1 MGKHVTSRES
11 TPVDQQ
17 RSRDQLHY
25 RDKQRYRDKMQRGLD
40 ALARMLAERKFSFP
54 RQQMGMEMELNLV
67 DERMDPSMSN
77 TTVLEKIDEP
87 AFTTELAQHNMEFNV
102 HPRELAGDGALE
114 LEQQVRAALA
124 RADGKADDA
133 GAKLVL
139 IGALPTLR
147 SDHFDPRWISPRTRY
162 STLNDQILA
171 AKGEQ
176 MLLDME
182 GAPLG
187 EPGPDRLLSYSDTIL
202 PESACTSV
210 QLHLQVAPEDFAAH
224 WNAAQCLAGVQL
236 AIGSNSPF
244 LLGKA
249 LWHETRVPLF
259 QQVTDTRPQELKNQG
274 VRPRVWFGE
283 RWITS
288 IFDLFE
294 ENVLYFPAFLLE
306 TDDEDPVAA
315 LDAGRT
321 PSLSELRRHNGT
333 IWRWNRPVYDLVDGV
348 GHLRVENRVL
358 PTGPTVLDVLA
369 NAAFF
374 YGVQRALTE
383 QDRPLWTRMSFA
395 AAAENFYTGARNG
408 IDAHLYWPGDGW
420 ISPDELVLRRLL
432 PMAHDGL
439 RACGVSEAARERHLG
454 VIEQRCARRQTGSSW
469 QRDTVA
475 ALERR
480 GLDRQAALF
489 GMLRR
494 YVELAETGE
503 PAHTWPVG

>member
-1 MGKHVTSRES
+1 M
-11 TPVDQQ
+11 
-17 RSRDQLHY
+17 
-25 RDKQRYRDKMQRGLD
+25 
-40 ALARMLAERKFSFP
+40 
-54 RQQMGMEMELNLV
+54 
-67 DERMDPSMSN
+67 
-77 TTVLEKIDEP
+77 
-87 AFTTELAQHNMEFNV
+87 
-102 HPRELAGDGALE
+102 
-114 LEQQVRAALA
+114 
-124 RADGKADDA
+124 
-133 GAKLVL
+133 
-139 IGALPTLR
+139 
-147 SDHFDPRWISPRTRY
+147 
-162 STLNDQILA
+162 
-171 AKGEQ
+171 
-176 MLLDME
+176 
-182 GAPLG
+182 
-187 EPGPDRLLSYSDTIL
+187 
-202 PESACTSV
+202 
-210 QLHLQVAPEDFAAH
+210 
-224 WNAAQCLAGVQL
+224 
-236 AIGSNSPF
+236 
-244 LLGKA
+244 
-249 LWHETRVPLF
+249 PLF

-294 ENVLYFPAFLLE
+294 ENVLYFPAFLTE
-306 TDDEDPVAA
+306 IDEEDPVAA

-321 PSLSELRRHNGT
+321 PTLSELRRHNGT

-454 VIEQRCARRQTGSSW
+454 VIEQRCSRRQTGASW

-489 GMLRR
+489 AMLRR

-503 PAHTWPVG
+503 PVHTWSVG